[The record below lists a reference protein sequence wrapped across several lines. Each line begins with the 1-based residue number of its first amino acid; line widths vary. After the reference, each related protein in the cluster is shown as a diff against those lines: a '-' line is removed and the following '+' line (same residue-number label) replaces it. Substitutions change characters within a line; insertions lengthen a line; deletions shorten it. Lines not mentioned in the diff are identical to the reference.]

1 MCLCKCACVYVCTHR
16 RVSVCVWA
24 LCQNQRLVECVGIVD
39 REKPVLGGLSSERD
53 GRYRIREGTWLDLGF
68 RKISLAGGWRPGR
81 GLL

>member
-1 MCLCKCACVYVCTHR
+1 M
-16 RVSVCVWA
+16 CVWA